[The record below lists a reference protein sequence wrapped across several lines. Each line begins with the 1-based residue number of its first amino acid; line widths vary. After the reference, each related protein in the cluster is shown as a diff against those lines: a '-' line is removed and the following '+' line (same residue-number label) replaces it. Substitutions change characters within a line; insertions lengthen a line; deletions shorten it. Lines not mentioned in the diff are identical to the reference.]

1 MARALEVDGGAGAVG
16 EDESEG
22 MEGVDKEVGKV
33 EEVEV
38 EKVEKVEEEAEESAG
53 EWQQPAITCVQY
65 LSTLGACAAA

>member
-1 MARALEVDGGAGAVG
+1 
-16 EDESEG
+16 